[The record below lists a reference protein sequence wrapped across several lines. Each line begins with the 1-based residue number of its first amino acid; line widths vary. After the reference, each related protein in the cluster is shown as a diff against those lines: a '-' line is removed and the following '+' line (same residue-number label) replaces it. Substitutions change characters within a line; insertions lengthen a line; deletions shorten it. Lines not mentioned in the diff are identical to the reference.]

1 MNSPAC
7 KILIVNNE
15 DEIRDRLA
23 GILNQSGFSTY
34 ITDTGESAQKY
45 LDKEPVGL
53 VLYTINVENENEKE
67 FIREIKVSNPEVAVI
82 VLAKP
87 ETRLNSISLVQ
98 VGVDSFLPVNVD
110 RNFLVSNITAVLEK
124 HQITV
129 GEHDIIKNLERS
141 LENRTLEFD
150 LCKKMREQNFS
161 ETIKAF
167 VGLLDTRDRFLGSH
181 LKRVATFSKAISER
195 YDLKDRVKHEIEI
208 AALLHDIG
216 KIGIPDIILQKTQDY
231 FALSRLTNK
240 ERDIVRKHPIIG
252 QEAVEMIDVL
262 KHIGIYI
269 RHHHEHF
276 DGSGYPDGLKG
287 FYIPLGSRILR
298 VADAYDRIVFGVE
311 KVKQMSARELFL
323 KHLKK
328 YTGYLY
334 DPEVVK
340 YFLSFLKEMQK
351 KESAR
356 EKRTSVDN
364 LTPGMVLS
372 RDVLTRGGVLLISQF
387 ETINE
392 NEIKRLKRFQRANL
406 LIDGITIYESPK
418 FLIPSPK
425 RSVKKDGAEEEHH
438 EEIGFDKVCKKIDDT
453 KDLHTLPK
461 VYHLALSLL
470 SDPKS
475 TRDDIVSVLKR
486 DQVITTKILRIVN
499 SSLFGF
505 SRTITTIDDAIP
517 LLGFNEIRN
526 IVTSVSILKL
536 MGDGTNHDIFDRQAF
551 WKHSIGCAIVTKIV
565 AKYIGI
571 SKNEEYFTAGLLH
584 DIGKLVLDQLFPD
597 EFRKLINLV
606 NSQSIHYRKAERE
619 IFGQP
624 HQEIGAYLLTKWN
637 IPGIIVDAVRFH
649 HSPVDSAVDP
659 FLVSAVH
666 VGDIITHMLAIGDSG
681 ERNVPKLEDYAERQL
696 GIGLVDLDQLVP
708 DIDEQL
714 QESEDLLVLG
724 D

>member
-1 MNSPAC
+1 MNNPET
-7 KILIVNNE
+7 KILIVNDE
-15 DEIRDRLA
+15 HEIRKRLA
-23 GILNQSGFSTY
+23 EILGQAGYATFMIDNGA
-34 ITDTGESAQKY
+34 SALNY
-45 LDKEPVGL
+45 LEKEPVGL
-53 VLYTINVENENEKE
+53 VLYTLHAENETEKNL
-67 FIREIKVSNPEVAVI
+67 IREIKVRNPEVAVI
-82 VLAKP
+82 ILSKP
-87 ETRLNSISLVQ
+87 ETEFSSLNFIQ
-98 VGVDSFLPVNVD
+98 VGVDSFLPVDVD
-110 RNFLVSNITAVLEK
+110 KNFLVSNITAVLEK
-124 HQITV
+124 HRITID
-129 GEHDIIKNLERS
+129 EHDLIKNLERT
-141 LENRTLEFD
+141 LENRSLELD
-150 LCKKMREQNFS
+150 RCKKLREQNFS

-167 VGLLDTRDRFLGSH
+167 VGLLDTRDQFLGSH

-195 YDLKDRVKHEIEI
+195 YDIKDRVKYEIEI

-216 KIGIPDIILQKTQDY
+216 KIGIPDVILQKTQDY

-240 ERDIVRKHPIIG
+240 ERDIVRRHPIIG

-311 KVKQMSARELFL
+311 KVKQKSARELFL

-340 YFLSFLKEMQK
+340 NFLSFLREMQK
-351 KESAR
+351 KESIR
-356 EKRTSVDN
+356 EKRISVDDLN
-364 LTPGMVLS
+364 PGMVLS

-387 ETINE
+387 ETIGE
-392 NEIKRLKRFQRANL
+392 NEIKSLKRFQRANL
-406 LIDGITIYESPK
+406 LIDGITIYESSK
-418 FLIPSPK
+418 FLMPASK
-425 RSVKKDGAEEEHH
+425 RSVTKDGVEEEIR
-438 EEIGFDKVCKKIDDT
+438 EGIGFKNVCKKIDST
-453 KDLHTLPK
+453 KDLQTLPK
-461 VYHLALSLL
+461 VYHLSLSLL

-475 TRDDIVSVLKR
+475 TRDDIVNVLKR

-505 SRTITTIDDAIP
+505 SRTITTLDDAIP

-536 MGDGTNHDIFDRQAF
+536 MGNGSNHDVFDRQAF
-551 WKHSIGCAIVTKIV
+551 WKHSIGCAIVTKLV

-584 DIGKLVLDQLFPD
+584 DIGKLVLDQLFPE

-606 NSQSIHYRKAERE
+606 NNQSIHFRKAERE

-624 HQEIGAYLLTKWN
+624 HQDIGAYLLTKWN
-637 IPGIIVDAVRFH
+637 IPEIIVDAVRYH
-649 HSPVDSAVDP
+649 HSPVDSTVDL

-708 DIDEQL
+708 EIDEQL
-714 QESEDLLVLG
+714 HESEDLFVLG
-724 D
+724 E